1 MQLTPMLGEN
11 IKNYPISVL
20 DGKLWRMSE
29 KIDGVRRLFYKSAT
43 DDISA
48 WSRTNHEDTWLTHI
62 FEYLSAPWFPTDT
75 VYDCELVD
83 RELYFKHVPSFIL
96 RSATNA
102 KASQQ
107 YPDNKQDLMAICF
120 DIFKPD
126 GDLRRGKERD
136 DELYSIFNG
145 ASQKE
150 PMIRVP
156 IFGNIFG
163 AEAETIK
170 NTMDQVIARH
180 GEGLMLMDMN
190 SLYIP
195 GRSTSLLK
203 VKNMIECQG
212 TVIDF
217 EMARP
222 GTKIEGMVA
231 AVICIVPGCT
241 VPVRVGSGF
250 NNAER
255 MAMVYASPVGKEIEI
270 DAFSYSKDKKGSISL
285 NLPIFKQFVGGNNIE

>member
-29 KIDGVRRLFYKSAT
+29 KIDGVRRLFYKSMT
-43 DDISA
+43 NDISA
-48 WSRTNHEDTWLTHI
+48 WSRTNHEDPWLTHI
-62 FEYLSAPWFPTDT
+62 FDYLSAPWFPSDT

-83 RELYFKHVPSFIL
+83 KELYFEKVPSFEL

-107 YPDNKQDLMAICF
+107 FPDNKQDLMAICF
-120 DIFKPD
+120 DIFTPD
-126 GDLRRGKERD
+126 GDTRKAQERD
-136 DELYSIFNG
+136 AVLYSIFNG
-145 ASQKE
+145 EAPDA

-156 IFGNIFG
+156 IFGNCLG
-163 AEAETIK
+163 ADSGLIRKTMAEVT
-170 NTMDQVIARH
+170 ARN
-180 GEGLMLMDMN
+180 GEGLMLLDMD
-190 SLYIP
+190 SVYIP
-195 GRSTSLLK
+195 GRSKHLLK
-203 VKNMIECQG
+203 VKRMDEFVG

-217 EMARP
+217 EVARA

-231 AVICIVPGCT
+231 AVICDVPGCT

-255 MAMVYASPVGKEIEI
+255 LSMMYDSPIGKEIEI
-270 DAFSYSKDKKGSISL
+270 DAFSYSKDKRGAVSL
-285 NLPIFKQFVGGNNIE
+285 NLPIFKQFVGGNKT

>member
-11 IKNYPISVL
+11 LKNHPNSVL
-20 DGKLWRMSE
+20 DGKTWRLSE
-29 KIDGVRRLFYKSAT
+29 KIDGVRRLFYKSSSN
-43 DDISA
+43 DISA
-48 WSRTNHEDTWLTHI
+48 WSRTNHKDPWVTHI
-62 FEYLSAPWFPTDT
+62 IDHLKAPWFPSDT

-83 RELYFKHVPSFIL
+83 RELYFDTVPSFVL

-107 YPDNKQDLMAICF
+107 FPDNKQDLMAICF
-120 DIFKPD
+120 DVFKPG
-126 GDLRRGKERD
+126 GDLRTARERNLVLN
-136 DELYSIFNG
+136 EIFEG
-145 ASQKE
+145 GFLSD

-156 IFGNIFG
+156 VFGNVYG
-163 AEAETIK
+163 ADIESIK
-170 NTMDQVIARH
+170 GVMDKVTAQN
-180 GEGLMLMDMN
+180 GEGLMLLDMD

-195 GRSTSLLK
+195 GRSRSLLK
-203 VKNMIECQG
+203 VKRMEEFVGI
-212 TVIDF
+212 VRDV

-231 AVICIVPGCT
+231 AVICDVPGCT

-255 MAMVYASPVGKEIEI
+255 IAMTTSSPIGREIEI
-270 DAFSYSKDKKGSISL
+270 DAFSYSKDKKGAISL
-285 NLPIFKQFVGGNNIE
+285 NLPIFKQFVGGNKL